1 MKIRIVISQPLYRR
15 VESFCKPLD
24 PRRRILVRRQFRK
37 CRVQPLHSFEK
48 GRQSLLIEHHQSPAA
63 SHFPTATPYP
73 IAPPSLAIPAAPA
86 VSESLHPDTPSTF
99 HSPPAA
105 LFRPPGDSTSLRQ
118 IAIETP
124 PRFVVRVAIP
134 AVPPPSPHPA
144 RALAESFALH
154 PRSIRFS
161 CSSG

>member
-15 VESFCKPLD
+15 VESFRKPLD
-24 PRRRILVRRQFRK
+24 PRRRALVRRQFRK

-48 GRQSLLIEHHQSPAA
+48 GRQSLLIEHHQSPVA

-73 IAPPSLAIPAAPA
+73 IAPPS
-86 VSESLHPDTPSTF
+86 
-99 HSPPAA
+99 
-105 LFRPPGDSTSLRQ
+105 
-118 IAIETP
+118 
-124 PRFVVRVAIP
+124 VAIP
-134 AVPPPSPHPA
+134 AVPPLLRPPA